1 MYRAGNFGYMT
12 AEVWLLCAAIVLLAL
27 TLGVGV
33 FVLRELRRMRA
44 LRDEPVTVIV
54 DDSQEEAPRG
64 PVLAFIANPSKASVT
79 HLKAPLL
86 ARCEA
91 EGLPK
96 PLWIETT
103 VDDPGEGQARA
114 AIDAGADIVVA
125 MGGDGTVRAVATY
138 LSTTNVPMGIIPVGT
153 GNLLAR
159 NLDIPV
165 NSMDDAFEVLLSGAD
180 RRIDVGWLQ
189 VTTPDTSEKERLQKI
204 VATSRS
210 ESRKHRALQRL
221 ESGESNPASRDKHLF
236 LVISGVGF
244 DAAMIADADSQLKAK
259 IGWVAYFVSG
269 IRHLHGARLNTRI
282 NLDGRIFTTQLRS
295 LMVGNCGRLPGGITL
310 IPDAVIDDG
319 MHDIAAVDTRGGI
332 AGWVQLFGEVML
344 QGIGLQTNQAVK
356 VGRIDH
362 IQAKEVQIQV
372 EGGAAVQVDG
382 DIVGRGKVVRTWV
395 DPKAL
400 TVRAPLPRLDQ
411 K

>member
-1 MYRAGNFGYMT
+1 MT
-12 AEVWLLCAAIVLLAL
+12 VEIWLLCAAIVLLAC
-27 TLGVGV
+27 TLGVGL
-33 FVLRELRRMRA
+33 FVLRELKLLRILRGDSGA
-44 LRDEPVTVIV
+44 LIIA
-54 DDSQEEAPRG
+54 DDPAEAPSG
-64 PVLAFIANPSKASVT
+64 PLLAFIANPSKASVNQ
-79 HLKAPLL
+79 LKGPLL

-103 VDDPGEGQARA
+103 VEDPGEGQAREA
-114 AIDAGADIVVA
+114 VAAGADVVVA

-138 LSTTNVPMGIIPVGT
+138 LTTTSVPMGIIPVGT

-165 NSMDDAFEVLLSGAD
+165 NSVDDAFEVLLTGAD

-189 VTTPDTSEKERLQKI
+189 VTTADTSEQERLRKI

-210 ESRKHRALQRL
+210 DTRRQRAELRL
-221 ESGESNPASRDKHLF
+221 ASGESNPASPQAHLF

-244 DAAMIADADSQLKAK
+244 DAAMIADADSTLKARL
-259 IGWVAYFVSG
+259 GWLAYFVSG
-269 IRHLHGARLNTRI
+269 MRHLHGARLSARI
-282 NLDGRIFTTQLRS
+282 NLDGRVFSTQLRS

-319 MHDIAAVDTRGGI
+319 IHDIAAVDTRGGI

-344 QGIGLQTNQAVK
+344 QGVGVQTTQAVK

-362 IQAKEVQIQV
+362 IQGKDVQIHI

-382 DIVGRGKVVRTWV
+382 DIVGRGTTVHTWV

-400 TVRAPLPRLDQ
+400 TVRAPLPRINQ